1 MSTFAEN
8 INQGYGLGAA
18 ATPPLPSR
26 SSFPIGNQTSS
37 SEAANRNTSSNPSS
51 PPPLPARPLT
61 YSPYQRYQP
70 YTGLGV
76 GFPNYGSFG
85 SYGYNGYNQGG
96 YNSHHISPERL
107 MQFAEEHS
115 LPGFQYLESVVRTF
129 SSVSYML
136 DSTFYAVNSSFHAIL
151 GVAEHLSKVKLQL
164 SQVFSAISTIK
175 IIKYLY
181 TKFMQLFGLKR
192 ANEEWSDHLW
202 SSLSSSSQS
211 NQEGGIS
218 NIHSHQAKGK
228 LSRFLYSCLVLSAP
242 LLIWKLIQPM
252 LESVGQTS
260 PAAEDQDW
268 VQGIGEHY
276 LANVLFQFTP
286 GSSGELGIEAGK
298 KIRVAPQ
305 SKQPRVRGWLLAACD
320 GKTGLVPANYIKI
333 LGKTEGK
340 QLQQPDVIQQVLD

>member
-1 MSTFAEN
+1 
-8 INQGYGLGAA
+8 
-18 ATPPLPSR
+18 
-26 SSFPIGNQTSS
+26 
-37 SEAANRNTSSNPSS
+37 
-51 PPPLPARPLT
+51 
-61 YSPYQRYQP
+61 
-70 YTGLGV
+70 
-76 GFPNYGSFG
+76 
-85 SYGYNGYNQGG
+85 
-96 YNSHHISPERL
+96 

-218 NIHSHQAKGK
+218 NIHSHQEKQK
-228 LSRFLYSCLVLSAP
+228 QCLKERLNLRF
-242 LLIWKLIQPM
+242 
-252 LESVGQTS
+252 
-260 PAAEDQDW
+260 QD
-268 VQGIGEHY
+268 
-276 LANVLFQFTP
+276 
-286 GSSGELGIEAGK
+286 
-298 KIRVAPQ
+298 
-305 SKQPRVRGWLLAACD
+305 
-320 GKTGLVPANYIKI
+320 
-333 LGKTEGK
+333 
-340 QLQQPDVIQQVLD
+340 